1 MLFLRK
7 NNNDYDVFNGLSV
20 FTTSRLQTD
29 AKETKEGYVFNIN
42 VAGVAKENIKIS
54 YHDQYLTVGIE
65 NTKNVDDKEYLIR
78 EIDTRSCKRSFYLP
92 DVDEASI
99 KASLND
105 GVLTINMNKEA
116 KKENKYIAIE

>member
-42 VAGVAKENIKIS
+42 VAGVNKDNVKIS
-54 YHDQYLTVGIE
+54 YHDQYLTVAIE
-65 NTKNVDDKEYLIR
+65 NTKNIEDKEYLIR

-105 GVLTINMNKEA
+105 GVLTLNMMKET

>member
-42 VAGVAKENIKIS
+42 VAGVNKDNVKVS
-54 YHDQYLTVGIE
+54 YHDQYLTVAIE
-65 NTKNVDDKEYLIR
+65 NNQAIEDKDYVVR

-92 DVDEASI
+92 DVDESNI

-105 GVLTINMNKEA
+105 GVLTINMNKET
-116 KKENKYIAIE
+116 KKENKYITIE

>member
-29 AKETKEGYVFNIN
+29 AKETKEGYVFHIN

>member
-42 VAGVAKENIKIS
+42 VAGVNRDNVKIS
-54 YHDQYLTVGIE
+54 YHDQYLTVAIE
-65 NTKNVDDKEYLIR
+65 NTKNIDDKEYLIR

-105 GVLTINMNKEA
+105 GVLTLNMKKET

>member
-42 VAGVAKENIKIS
+42 VAGVNKDNVKIS
-54 YHDQYLTVGIE
+54 YHDQYLTVAIE
-65 NTKNVDDKEYLIR
+65 NTKNIDDKEYLIR

-99 KASLND
+99 KASLNN
-105 GVLTINMNKEA
+105 GVLTLNMMKET

>member
-7 NNNDYDVFNGLSV
+7 NNNDYDVFNGLSI

-29 AKETKEGYVFNIN
+29 AKETETGYVFNIN
-42 VAGVAKENIKIS
+42 VAGVNKENIKIS
-54 YHDQYLTVGIE
+54 YHDQYLTVAIE
-65 NTKNVDDKEYLIR
+65 NNQKVEDKDYLLR

-92 DVDEASI
+92 DVDETSI

-105 GVLTINMNKEA
+105 GVLTINMNKET

>member
-29 AKETKEGYVFNIN
+29 AKETKEGYVFSIN
-42 VAGVAKENIKIS
+42 VAGVNKDNVKIS
-54 YHDQYLTVGIE
+54 YHDQYLTVAIE
-65 NTKNVDDKEYLIR
+65 NTKNIEDKEYLIR

-105 GVLTINMNKEA
+105 GVLTLNMMKET